1 MNLNLCSRQPG
12 KKKKKKGC
20 ALSLRDFPRFSI
32 FVFCSNNQVIVEAA
46 LNS

>member
-1 MNLNLCSRQPG
+1 MDLNLCSRQPG
-12 KKKKKKGC
+12 KKKKGF